1 MKKQLSQELL
11 NVFKSNLS
19 LKNLNLHEPTT
30 EKNDLDNFKKCISK
44 NNIAIGNFVKKFE
57 DKISMLTK
65 SKYVVATNS
74 GTSALHAALLSHN
87 IGNGDNVIIPSF
99 TFIATANTVLG
110 VNAEAN
116 FADIEDVTYGLNP
129 NLIKSKINKKTKA
142 IIPVDIGGTA
152 CDILKI
158 KEIAQE
164 NDLIVIED
172 SAESLGT
179 TMNDNKIG
187 SISDISIFSFC
198 GNKVLT
204 TGEGGA
210 ITTNSKEIYEKIK
223 LIRSHGRLDSMNYFN
238 NPEESQYFGIGYNWR
253 MSTMTAVLGLSQLS
267 KLDKI
272 IKMRQDN
279 AKFISSKLEKFNEIA
294 TPKTLDNTNHIFQ
307 MYTIRLKNKE
317 IRDKLHKYLLTK
329 KIFSKVY
336 FSPIH
341 KTEFYKEKYPNID
354 NELPVTNLISSQV
367 LTLPLYPNMTNEEKN
382 LLVNSISEFFEQI
395 NS

>member
-1 MKKQLSQELL
+1 MKKEEWKIPLYKIYTDDEDVNLITKIIKRGTQWALGPEIEEFENEL
-11 NVFKSNLS
+11 
-19 LKNLNLHEPTT
+19 
-30 EKNDLDNFKKCISK
+30 KKY
-44 NNIAIGNFVKKFE
+44 IGV
-57 DKISMLTK
+57 DYCL
-65 SKYVVATNS
+65 ALNS
-74 GTSALHAALLSHN
+74 GTSALHAALLSHD

-99 TFIATANTVLG
+99 TFIATANTVLS

-116 FADIEDVTYGLNP
+116 FVDIEDVAYGLNP

-164 NDLIVIED
+164 NNLMVIED

-179 TMNDNKIG
+179 TVNNNKIG

-210 ITTNSKEIYEKIK
+210 IATNSKEVYEKIK
-223 LIRSHGRLDSMNYFN
+223 LIRSHGRLDNINYFN
-238 NPEESQYFGIGYNWR
+238 NPEESKYFGIGYNWR
-253 MSTMTAVLGLSQLS
+253 MSTITAVLGLSQLS

-279 AKFISSKLEKFNEIA
+279 AQFISSKLEKFKEIR

-317 IRDKLHKYLLTK
+317 IRDKLHKYLTTK

-341 KTEFYKEKYPNID
+341 KTEFYKEKYPNVD
-354 NELPVTNLISSQV
+354 NELSVTNLISSQV

-382 LLVNSISEFFEQI
+382 LLVDTISEFFEES
-395 NS
+395 NF

>member
-1 MKKQLSQELL
+1 MEKIDWKIPLYKIYTDEED
-11 NVFKSNLS
+11 VNLIT
-19 LKNLNLHEPTT
+19 KII
-30 EKNDLDNFKKCISK
+30 KR
-44 NNIAIGNFVKKFE
+44 GNQWALGPEIEEFE
-57 DKISMLTK
+57 NEIK
-65 SKYVVATNS
+65 KYVGVDYCLALNS

-99 TFIATANTVLG
+99 TFIATANTVLS

-116 FADIEDVTYGLNP
+116 FTDIEDVTYGLNP
-129 NLIKSKINKKTKA
+129 DLIKSKINKKTKA

-158 KEIAQE
+158 NQIAQE
-164 NDLIVIED
+164 EGITVIED

-179 TMNDNKIG
+179 TINNKKIG
-187 SISDISIFSFC
+187 SISNTSIFSFC

-210 ITTNSKEIYEKIK
+210 VTTNSKEIYEKIK
-223 LIRSHGRLDSMNYFN
+223 LIRSHGRLDNVNYFN

-279 AKFISSKLEKFNEIA
+279 AKFISSRLEKFNAI
-294 TPKTLDNTNHIFQ
+294 TMPKTLENTSHIFQ
-307 MYTIRLKNKE
+307 MFTIKLKNKE
-317 IRDKLHKYLLTK
+317 IRDKLHKFLITK

-341 KTEFYKEKYPNID
+341 KTEFYKEKYPDID
-354 NELPVTNLISSQV
+354 KELPITNLIASKV
-367 LTLPLYPNMTNEEKN
+367 LTLPLFPNMTNDEKHF
-382 LLVNSISEFFEQI
+382 LVDSISEFFEE
-395 NS
+395 NNLN

>member
-1 MKKQLSQELL
+1 MKKEEWKIPLYKIYTDDEDVNLITKIIKRGTQWALGPEIEEFENEL
-11 NVFKSNLS
+11 
-19 LKNLNLHEPTT
+19 
-30 EKNDLDNFKKCISK
+30 KKY
-44 NNIAIGNFVKKFE
+44 IGV
-57 DKISMLTK
+57 DYCL
-65 SKYVVATNS
+65 ALNS
-74 GTSALHAALLSHN
+74 GTSALHAALLSHD

-99 TFIATANTVLG
+99 TFIATANTVLS

-116 FADIEDVTYGLNP
+116 FVDIEDVTYGLNP

-164 NDLIVIED
+164 NNLMVIED

-179 TMNDNKIG
+179 TVNNNKIG

-210 ITTNSKEIYEKIK
+210 IATNSKEVYEKIK
-223 LIRSHGRLDSMNYFN
+223 LIRSHGRLDNINYFN
-238 NPEESQYFGIGYNWR
+238 NPEESKYFGIGYNWR
-253 MSTMTAVLGLSQLS
+253 MSTITAVLGLSQLS

-279 AKFISSKLEKFNEIA
+279 AQFISSKLEKFKEIR

-317 IRDKLHKYLLTK
+317 IRDKLHKHLTTE

-341 KTEFYKEKYPNID
+341 KTEFYKEKYPNVD
-354 NELPVTNLISSQV
+354 NELSVTNLISSQV

-382 LLVNSISEFFEQI
+382 LLVDSISEFFEES
-395 NS
+395 NF

>member
-1 MKKQLSQELL
+1 M
-11 NVFKSNLS
+11 
-19 LKNLNLHEPTT
+19 
-30 EKNDLDNFKKCISK
+30 
-44 NNIAIGNFVKKFE
+44 
-57 DKISMLTK
+57 
-65 SKYVVATNS
+65 
-74 GTSALHAALLSHN
+74 HAALLSHD

-99 TFIATANTVLG
+99 TFIATANTVLS

-116 FADIEDVTYGLNP
+116 FVDIEDVTYGLNP

-164 NDLIVIED
+164 NNLIVIED

-179 TMNDNKIG
+179 TVNNNKIG
-187 SISDISIFSFC
+187 SISDTSIFSFC

-210 ITTNSKEIYEKIK
+210 IATNSKEVYEKIK
-223 LIRSHGRLDSMNYFN
+223 LIRSHGRLDNINYFN
-238 NPEESQYFGIGYNWR
+238 NPEESKYFGIGYNWR
-253 MSTMTAVLGLSQLS
+253 MSTITAVLGLSQLS

-279 AKFISSKLEKFNEIA
+279 AQFISSKLEKFNEIR

-317 IRDKLHKYLLTK
+317 IRDKLHKYLTTK

-354 NELPVTNLISSQV
+354 NELSVTNLISSQV

-382 LLVNSISEFFEQI
+382 LLVNSISEFFEES
-395 NS
+395 NF

>member
-1 MKKQLSQELL
+1 MEKIDWKIPLYKIYTDDEDINLITKIIKRGNQWALGPEIEEFENEIKKY
-11 NVFKSNLS
+11 
-19 LKNLNLHEPTT
+19 
-30 EKNDLDNFKKCISK
+30 
-44 NNIAIGNFVKKFE
+44 IGV
-57 DKISMLTK
+57 DYCLTL
-65 SKYVVATNS
+65 NS
-74 GTSALHAALLSHN
+74 GTSALHAALLSYN

-110 VNAEAN
+110 VNAEVN
-116 FADIEDVTYGLNP
+116 FTDIEDVTYGLNP

-152 CDILKI
+152 CNILKI

-179 TMNDNKIG
+179 TVNNNKIG
-187 SISDISIFSFC
+187 SISDTSIFSFC

-210 ITTNSKEIYEKIK
+210 ITTNSKEVYEKIK
-223 LIRSHGRLDSMNYFN
+223 LIRSHGRLDNMNYFN

-279 AKFISSKLEKFNEIA
+279 AKFISSKLEKFNEIT

-307 MYTIRLKNKE
+307 MFTIRLKNKE
-317 IRDKLHKYLLTK
+317 IRDKLHKYLTTK

-341 KTEFYKEKYPNID
+341 KTQFYKEKYPNID
-354 NELPVTNLISSQV
+354 NELPVTNLMASQV

-382 LLVNSISEFFEQI
+382 FLVNSISEFFELT
-395 NS
+395 NN

>member
-1 MKKQLSQELL
+1 MEKIDWKIPLYKIYTDDEDINLITKIIKRGNQWALGPEIEEFENEIKKY
-11 NVFKSNLS
+11 
-19 LKNLNLHEPTT
+19 
-30 EKNDLDNFKKCISK
+30 
-44 NNIAIGNFVKKFE
+44 IGV
-57 DKISMLTK
+57 DYCLTL
-65 SKYVVATNS
+65 NS
-74 GTSALHAALLSHN
+74 GTSALHAALLSYN

-110 VNAEAN
+110 VNAEVN
-116 FADIEDVTYGLNP
+116 FTDIEDVTYGLNP

-152 CDILKI
+152 CNILKI

-179 TMNDNKIG
+179 TVNNNKIG
-187 SISDISIFSFC
+187 SISDTSIFSFC

-210 ITTNSKEIYEKIK
+210 ITTNSKEVYEKIK
-223 LIRSHGRLDSMNYFN
+223 LIRSHGRLDNMNYFN

-279 AKFISSKLEKFNEIA
+279 AKFISSKLEKFNEIT

-307 MYTIRLKNKE
+307 MFSIRLKNKE
-317 IRDKLHKYLLTK
+317 IRDKLHKYLTTK

-341 KTEFYKEKYPNID
+341 KTQFYKEKYPNID
-354 NELPVTNLISSQV
+354 NELPVTNLMASQV

-382 LLVNSISEFFEQI
+382 FLVNSISEFFELT
-395 NS
+395 NN

>member
-1 MKKQLSQELL
+1 MEEKDWKIPLYKIYTDDEDVNLITKIIKRGNQWALGPEIEEFENELKKY
-11 NVFKSNLS
+11 
-19 LKNLNLHEPTT
+19 
-30 EKNDLDNFKKCISK
+30 
-44 NNIAIGNFVKKFE
+44 IGV
-57 DKISMLTK
+57 DYCL
-65 SKYVVATNS
+65 ALNS

-110 VNAEAN
+110 VNADAN
-116 FADIEDVTYGLNP
+116 FVDIEDVTYGLNP

-158 KEIAQE
+158 KEVAQE

-179 TMNDNKIG
+179 KVNNDKIG

-210 ITTNSKEIYEKIK
+210 IATNSKEIYEKIK
-223 LIRSHGRLDSMNYFN
+223 LIRSHGRLDNMNYFN
-238 NPEESQYFGIGYNWR
+238 NPQESQYFGIGYNWR

-272 IKMRQDN
+272 IKMRQEN
-279 AKFISSKLEKFNEIA
+279 AKFISSKLEKFNEIR

-307 MYTIRLKNKE
+307 MYTIRLKNNE
-317 IRDKLHKYLLTK
+317 IRNKLHKYLLTK

-336 FSPIH
+336 FPPIH

-354 NELPVTNLISSQV
+354 NELSVTNLISSQV

-382 LLVNSISEFFEQI
+382 LLVNSVSEFFEQP
-395 NS
+395 NF